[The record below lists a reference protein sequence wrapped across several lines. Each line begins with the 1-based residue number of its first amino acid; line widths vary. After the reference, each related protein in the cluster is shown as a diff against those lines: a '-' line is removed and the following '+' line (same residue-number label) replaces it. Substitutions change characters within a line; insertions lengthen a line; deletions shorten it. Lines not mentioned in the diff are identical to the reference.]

1 MKLTDLLFTPKY
13 NDPMAI
19 ILSAD
24 YKLEAE
30 IELINITK
38 LNKMIASAM
47 SLGVASNLIND
58 RDYSLSELVIAY
70 ENRREFLYK
79 LSNISATAHHKEV
92 LKNHPDATFWINC
105 VNDRL
110 TAIVQDIKDKINLDN
125 ERRTYKAPSKELKIV
140 RTDSQFAAMN
150 TSGTKTFKGTVE
162 IKVSDS
168 YAAHLDINLFIAPAR
183 GDDHRYL
190 SMTHTRNLLTVS
202 YAMYEKLHAIALQKE
217 AESKSAA

>member
-1 MKLTDLLFTPKY
+1 MKLTDLLFTPKF

-38 LNKMIASAM
+38 LNQMITSAIP
-47 SLGVASNLIND
+47 LGVDTNLIND
-58 RDYSLSELVIAY
+58 RDYSLSELVLAY

-79 LSNISATAHHKEV
+79 LSNISATSHHKEV
-92 LKNHPDATFWINC
+92 LQTHPDATFWINC
-105 VNDRL
+105 DNDKL
-110 TAIVQDIKDKINLDN
+110 NAIVQKIKIDK

-140 RTDSQFAAMN
+140 RTDSQCSSMN

-162 IKVSDS
+162 VKASDS
-168 YAAHLDINLFIAPAR
+168 YTAHIDINLFIAPSR

-190 SMTHTRNLLTVS
+190 SMTRSRNILTVS
-202 YAMYEKLHAIALQKE
+202 YAMYEKLHAIALQHE